1 LRYAA
6 GKSARVQ
13 MRTVPEKASSGIQVI
28 IFDLG
33 KVIVDFDHH
42 AICRRLARHCRFT
55 PEEIY
60 RRIFASKLEA
70 RFDEGR
76 ISPEEFH
83 AEAARRLGMQLN
95 ITAFKRI
102 WTRIFTVKPGIAALI
117 RRLKK
122 DYRLLC
128 LSNTN
133 CWHFAYCRRKYP
145 VLDQFDSF
153 ILSYAVGAR
162 KPRRR
167 IFMEALKAACA
178 LPEQCCYIDDVP
190 EYVQK
195 AMEMGMHGILFTSAE
210 QLKHDLQQYLAH

>member
-1 LRYAA
+1 MKRVHEASLR
-6 GKSARVQ
+6 
-13 MRTVPEKASSGIQVI
+13 EIQVI

-42 AICRRLARHCRFT
+42 TICSRLARHCRFN

-60 RRIFASKLEA
+60 GKIFASQLEA

-83 AEAARRLGMQLN
+83 AEAARSLGFDLD

-102 WTRIFTVKPGIAALI
+102 WNRIFTINPGIAALI

-122 DYRLLC
+122 KYRILC

-133 CWHFAYCRRKYP
+133 VWHFSYCIEKFP
-145 VLDQFDSF
+145 VLNRFEAF
-153 ILSYAVGAR
+153 ILSYAVGVR

-167 IFMEALKAACA
+167 IYAEALKAARA

-195 AMEMGMHGILFTSAE
+195 ARRMGMHGILFSSAE
-210 QLKHDLQQYLAH
+210 QLNHDIKRYLAH

>member
-1 LRYAA
+1 MKKVPDAA
-6 GKSARVQ
+6 FR
-13 MRTVPEKASSGIQVI
+13 EIQVI

-42 AICRRLARHCRFT
+42 TICSRLARHCRFT

-60 RRIFASKLEA
+60 GRIFTSKLEA

-83 AEAARRLGMQLN
+83 AEAARSLGFDLD
-95 ITAFKRI
+95 ITAFKKI
-102 WTRIFTVKPGIAALI
+102 WNRIFTINPGIAALI

-122 DYRLLC
+122 NYRLLC

-133 CWHFAYCRRKYP
+133 VWHFSYCIEKFP
-145 VLDQFDSF
+145 VLSLFDQF

-167 IFMEALKAACA
+167 IFDEALQAARA
-178 LPEQCCYIDDVP
+178 LPEQCCYIDDVTG
-190 EYVQK
+190 YVQK
-195 AMEMGMHGILFTSAE
+195 ARSMGMRGILFTSAE
-210 QLKHDLQQYLAH
+210 QLNHDLKQYLAH

>member
-1 LRYAA
+1 M
-6 GKSARVQ
+6 KKV
-13 MRTVPEKASSGIQVI
+13 TKASSGGIQVI

-33 KVIVDFDHH
+33 KVIVDFDHRT
-42 AICRRLARHCRFT
+42 ICDRLARHCRFT

-60 RRIFASKLEA
+60 SKIFTSRLEA

-83 AEAARRLGMQLN
+83 AEACRRLGCDLD
-95 ITAFKRI
+95 IPAFKKI
-102 WTRIFTVKPGIAALI
+102 WTRIFTINAGITALI

-122 DYRLLC
+122 KYLLLC

-133 CWHFAYCRRKYP
+133 VWHFSYCIEKFP
-145 VLDQFDSF
+145 VLKQFDAF

-162 KPRRR
+162 KPRRK
-167 IFMEALKAACA
+167 IYAEAVQAARA

-195 AMEMGMHGILFTSAE
+195 AGELGMQGILFTSAE
-210 QLKHDLQQYLAH
+210 QLTRDLKLYLGH